1 MLQTA
6 ADITASVHKF
16 ETILH
21 QFKRDNLNE
30 VDQSHYQKIMGLS
43 VRQMNALGALNHLMT
58 NRQEGIPL
66 KELAH
71 YLRMSIPSTSLLVD
85 SMVKK
90 GLFDRKENPRDR
102 RSLCIRL
109 SEEGESRFQ
118 MLFNG
123 MKEKLDTLFSTLS
136 QEDKENFCRIVDT
149 LYNHVYSKYCL
160 LYTSPSP
167 RDA

>member
-1 MLQTA
+1 
-6 ADITASVHKF
+6 
-16 ETILH
+16 
-21 QFKRDNLNE
+21 
-30 VDQSHYQKIMGLS
+30 MGLS

-66 KELAH
+66 KELAY

-149 LYNHVYSKYCL
+149 LYNHVYSK
-160 LYTSPSP
+160 
-167 RDA
+167 

>member
-66 KELAH
+66 KELAY

-109 SEEGESRFQ
+109 SEERRIQVPNAFQRHEGKTGYPVQHSVARGQGEFLPYCGYPLQSRLQ
-118 MLFNG
+118 
-123 MKEKLDTLFSTLS
+123 
-136 QEDKENFCRIVDT
+136 
-149 LYNHVYSKYCL
+149 
-160 LYTSPSP
+160 
-167 RDA
+167 

>member
-43 VRQMNALGALNHLMT
+43 VRQMNALGALNRLMT

-66 KELAH
+66 KTLAH

-123 MKEKLDTLFSTLS
+123 MKENWTPCSA
-136 QEDKENFCRIVDT
+136 FCRKRTRKISAA
-149 LYNHVYSKYCL
+149 LWI
-160 LYTSPSP
+160 PSTTTFTINNTT
-167 RDA
+167 

>member
-85 SMVKK
+85 S
-90 GLFDRKENPRDR
+90 RKENPRDR

-149 LYNHVYSKYCL
+149 LYNHVYSK
-160 LYTSPSP
+160 
-167 RDA
+167 

>member
-1 MLQTA
+1 MFRYLF
-6 ADITASVHKF
+6 ITFCRWVMPSRPFSRESKA
-16 ETILH
+16 
-21 QFKRDNLNE
+21 R
-30 VDQSHYQKIMGLS
+30 
-43 VRQMNALGALNHLMT
+43 NALGALNHLMT

-149 LYNHVYSKYCL
+149 LYNHVYSK
-160 LYTSPSP
+160 
-167 RDA
+167 

>member
-21 QFKRDNLNE
+21 QFKRDNLND

-43 VRQMNALGALNHLMT
+43 VRQMNALGALNRLMT

-66 KELAH
+66 KTLAH

-123 MKEKLDTLFSTLS
+123 MKEKLDTLFSILS

-149 LYNHVYSKYCL
+149 LYNHVYNK
-160 LYTSPSP
+160 
-167 RDA
+167 

>member
-85 SMVKK
+85 
-90 GLFDRKENPRDR
+90 RKENPRDR

-149 LYNHVYSKYCL
+149 LYNHVYSK
-160 LYTSPSP
+160 
-167 RDA
+167 

>member
-43 VRQMNALGALNHLMT
+43 VRQMNALGALNRLMT

-66 KELAH
+66 KTLAH

-102 RSLCIRL
+102 RSMCIRL

-123 MKEKLDTLFSTLS
+123 MKEKLDTLFSILS
-136 QEDKENFCRIVDT
+136 QEDKENFCRSEERRVG
-149 LYNHVYSKYCL
+149 KEC
-160 LYTSPSP
+160 TSWCRSRWSP
-167 RDA
+167 YH

>member
-1 MLQTA
+1 MLQPA
-6 ADITASVHKF
+6 PDITTSVHKF
-16 ETILH
+16 ETILY

-43 VRQMNALGALNHLMT
+43 VRQMNALSTLNRLMS

-66 KELAH
+66 KTLAH
-71 YLRMSIPSTSLLVD
+71 HLRMSIPSTSLLVD

-90 GLFDRKENPRDR
+90 GLFDRRENPRDR

-109 SEEGESRFQ
+109 SEDGEFRYQ

-123 MKEKLDTLFSTLS
+123 MRRRLDTLFSILS
-136 QEDKENFCRIVDT
+136 QEDKENFRRIVDA
-149 LYNHVYSKYCL
+149 LYNHVYSK
-160 LYTSPSP
+160 
-167 RDA
+167 

>member
-6 ADITASVHKF
+6 ADITASVHQF
-16 ETILH
+16 ETILY

-30 VDQSHYQKIMGLS
+30 VDQNHYQKIMGLS
-43 VRQMNALGALNHLMT
+43 VRQMNALGALNRLMT

-123 MKEKLDTLFSTLS
+123 MKEKLDTLFSILS

-149 LYNHVYSKYCL
+149 LYNHVYNK
-160 LYTSPSP
+160 
-167 RDA
+167 

>member
-66 KELAH
+66 KELAY

-109 SEEGESRFQ
+109 SEEAESRFQ

-123 MKEKLDTLFSTLS
+123 MKEKLDILFNTLS

-149 LYNHVYSKYCL
+149 LYNHVYSK
-160 LYTSPSP
+160 
-167 RDA
+167 

>member
-1 MLQTA
+1 MLQPA
-6 ADITASVHKF
+6 VDITTSVHKF
-16 ETILH
+16 ETILY

-43 VRQMNALGALNHLMT
+43 VRQMNALGALNRLMT
-58 NRQEGIPL
+58 NRHEGIPL
-66 KELAH
+66 KTLAH
-71 YLRMSIPSTSLLVD
+71 HLRMSIPSTSLLVD

-118 MLFNG
+118 LLYNG
-123 MKEKLDTLFSTLS
+123 MKQRLDTLFSTLAE
-136 QEDKENFCRIVDT
+136 EDKENFCRIVVT
-149 LYNHVYSKYCL
+149 LYNHVYSK
-160 LYTSPSP
+160 
-167 RDA
+167 

>member
-6 ADITASVHKF
+6 ADITASVHNC
-16 ETILH
+16 ETSLTPLN
-21 QFKRDNLNE
+21 RDTRNE
-30 VDQSHYQKIMGLS
+30 GAQSHTQKIMGLA
-43 VRQMNALGALNHLMT
+43 VRQMNALGALNRLMT

-66 KELAH
+66 KTLAH

-123 MKEKLDTLFSTLS
+123 MKEKLDTLFSILS

-149 LYNHVYSKYCL
+149 LYNHVYNK
-160 LYTSPSP
+160 
-167 RDA
+167 

>member
-71 YLRMSIPSTSLLVD
+71 YLRMSIPS
-85 SMVKK
+85 
-90 GLFDRKENPRDR
+90 
-102 RSLCIRL
+102 
-109 SEEGESRFQ
+109 RFQ

-149 LYNHVYSKYCL
+149 LYNHVYSK
-160 LYTSPSP
+160 
-167 RDA
+167 

>member
-30 VDQSHYQKIMGLS
+30 VDQSMGLS

-149 LYNHVYSKYCL
+149 LYNHVYSK
-160 LYTSPSP
+160 
-167 RDA
+167 

>member
-66 KELAH
+66 KELAY

-85 SMVKK
+85 SMGMVKK

-123 MKEKLDTLFSTLS
+123 MKEKLDTLFNTLS

-149 LYNHVYSKYCL
+149 LYNHVYSK
-160 LYTSPSP
+160 
-167 RDA
+167 

>member
-43 VRQMNALGALNHLMT
+43 VRQMNALGALNRLMT

-66 KELAH
+66 KTLAH

-102 RSLCIRL
+102 RSPVHPPFRGRRIQVPDAFQRHEGKTGHPVQHSVARGQGKFLPHCGYPLQPRL
-109 SEEGESRFQ
+109 Q
-118 MLFNG
+118 
-123 MKEKLDTLFSTLS
+123 
-136 QEDKENFCRIVDT
+136 
-149 LYNHVYSKYCL
+149 
-160 LYTSPSP
+160 
-167 RDA
+167 

>member
-66 KELAH
+66 KELAY

-123 MKEKLDTLFSTLS
+123 MKEKQDTLFNTLS

-149 LYNHVYSKYCL
+149 LYNHVYSK
-160 LYTSPSP
+160 
-167 RDA
+167 

>member
-66 KELAH
+66 KELAY

-109 SEEGESRFQ
+109 SGESRFQ

-123 MKEKLDTLFSTLS
+123 MKEKLDTLFNTLS

-149 LYNHVYSKYCL
+149 LYNHVYSK
-160 LYTSPSP
+160 
-167 RDA
+167 

>member
-1 MLQTA
+1 
-6 ADITASVHKF
+6 
-16 ETILH
+16 
-21 QFKRDNLNE
+21 
-30 VDQSHYQKIMGLS
+30 MGLS

-123 MKEKLDTLFSTLS
+123 MKKNWIPCSAL
-136 QEDKENFCRIVDT
+136 CRKRTRRISAVLWIPFT
-149 LYNHVYSKYCL
+149 TTFTVNN
-160 LYTSPSP
+160 TI
-167 RDA
+167 